1 MWSCAT
7 TGEGTRVVIVY
18 ETNGG
23 RGYDGRHKRGAVRS
37 GGASEGQITF
47 VFCRHIHARAACGES
62 DACPC
67 GAEYRGCG
75 TRKTG

>member
-1 MWSCAT
+1 MCT
-7 TGEGTRVVIVY
+7 KRTEGGGMMGD
-18 ETNGG
+18 TNGE
-23 RGYDGRHKRGAVRS
+23 RRVR
-37 GGASEGQITF
+37 AALLRDTGQITF
-47 VFCRHIHARAACGES
+47 VFYRHIHARAACGES